1 MSKKVDLWALSD
13 LATPWSVRVVM
24 TLRIAE
30 HLSAG
35 ITKVDEL
42 AAAAG
47 CHGGSL
53 ARVLRHLVDK
63 GLFEEP
69 VPGQLVLNDAA
80 RALLEPGLL
89 HVGLDLD
96 GYGGRVA
103 GAWSGLLPAVRTG
116 KAGYPA
122 VFGRP
127 FWEDL
132 DANPEIA
139 ASFDTVMGP
148 DGHGPADPE
157 VLVNGDWENV
167 RHVIDVGGGT
177 GSLLAEILRTRPEVR
192 GTLVDLPRTVARSG
206 ELFSAAGVA
215 DRADVSGQSFF
226 DPLPAGA
233 DLYLLKALLFDWPD
247 EGATALLSRCAEA
260 ARGGGRVVVIGG
272 VSPEKTSGEA
282 DLLMMTLVGGKVRSL
297 DAFRELAAKAGL
309 EVMAAGPQPS
319 GQFLVE
325 CRPV

>member
-103 GAWSGLLPAVRTG
+103 GAWGGLLTATHTG
-116 KAGYPA
+116 EPGYA
-122 VFGRP
+122 EVFGRP
-127 FWEDL
+127 
-132 DANPEIA
+132 
-139 ASFDTVMGP
+139 G
-148 DGHGPADPE
+148 
-157 VLVNGDWENV
+157 
-167 RHVIDVGGGT
+167 
-177 GSLLAEILRTRPEVR
+177 
-192 GTLVDLPRTVARSG
+192 
-206 ELFSAAGVA
+206 
-215 DRADVSGQSFF
+215 
-226 DPLPAGA
+226 
-233 DLYLLKALLFDWPD
+233 
-247 EGATALLSRCAEA
+247 
-260 ARGGGRVVVIGG
+260 GGGRAARPGG
-272 VSPEKTSGEA
+272 A
-282 DLLMMTLVGGKVRSL
+282 GGGG
-297 DAFRELAAKAGL
+297 AGGGP
-309 EVMAAGPQPS
+309 AGRGPAGPA
-319 GQFLVE
+319 G
-325 CRPV
+325 RGH

>member
-1 MSKKVDLWALSD
+1 MSEKVDLWALSD

-30 HLSAG
+30 HIEAG
-35 ITKVDEL
+35 VTKVDDL
-42 AAAAG
+42 AEAAG
-47 CHGGSL
+47 CHGPSL
-53 ARVLRHLVDK
+53 TRVLRHLVGQ

-69 VPGQLVLNDAA
+69 APGEFALNDAA

-103 GAWSGLLPAVRTG
+103 GAWGGLLTATRTG
-116 KAGYPA
+116 EPGYA
-122 VFGRP
+122 EVFGRP
-127 FWEDL
+127 FWDDL
-132 DANPEIA
+132 AAHPEIA
-139 ASFDTVMGP
+139 ESFDTIMGP
-148 DGHGPADPE
+148 AGHGPADPA
-157 VLVNGDWENV
+157 VLVHDDWDGV
-167 RHVIDVGGGT
+167 RHVVDVGGGT
-177 GSLLAEILRTRPEVR
+177 GSLLAEILRTHPRAE

-206 ELFSAAGVA
+206 EVFAAAGVA
-215 DRADVSGQSFF
+215 DRARVSGQSFF

-247 EGATALLSRCAEA
+247 ERAAVLLGRCAEA
-260 ARGGGRVVVIGG
+260 ARPDGRVVVIGG
-272 VSPEKTSGEA
+272 VAPERTSGQA
-282 DLLMMTLVGGKVRSL
+282 DLLMMTLTGGKVRSL
-297 DAFRELAAKAGL
+297 DQFGELAAGAGL
-309 EVMAAGPQPS
+309 KVTASGHQAS

>member
-35 ITKVDEL
+35 ITKFDEP

-53 ARVLRHLVDK
+53 ARVRRHLVDK

-89 HVGLDLD
+89 HVGLDLA

-103 GAWSGLLPAVRTG
+103 GAWGGLLTATRTG
-116 KAGYPA
+116 GPGCAE

-127 FWEDL
+127 FWDDL
-132 DANPEIA
+132 AAHPEIA
-139 ASFDTVMGP
+139 ESFDTIMGP
-148 DGHGPADPE
+148 AGHGPADPA
-157 VLVNGDWENV
+157 VLVHDGWDGV
-167 RHVIDVGGGT
+167 RHVVDVGGGA
-177 GSLLAEILRTRPEVR
+177 GSLLAEL
-192 GTLVDLPRTVARSG
+192 
-206 ELFSAAGVA
+206 
-215 DRADVSGQSFF
+215 
-226 DPLPAGA
+226 
-233 DLYLLKALLFDWPD
+233 
-247 EGATALLSRCAEA
+247 
-260 ARGGGRVVVIGG
+260 
-272 VSPEKTSGEA
+272 
-282 DLLMMTLVGGKVRSL
+282 
-297 DAFRELAAKAGL
+297 
-309 EVMAAGPQPS
+309 
-319 GQFLVE
+319 
-325 CRPV
+325 